1 MGCLILGAWNWAFR
15 VKDGHC
21 RRIVGGGW
29 LMDEILWTGDIEY
42 AGVGDVGSGVADLV

>member
-1 MGCLILGAWNWAFR
+1 VLGIGLSGSR
-15 VKDGHC
+15 TG
-21 RRIVGGGW
+21 IVGGGW